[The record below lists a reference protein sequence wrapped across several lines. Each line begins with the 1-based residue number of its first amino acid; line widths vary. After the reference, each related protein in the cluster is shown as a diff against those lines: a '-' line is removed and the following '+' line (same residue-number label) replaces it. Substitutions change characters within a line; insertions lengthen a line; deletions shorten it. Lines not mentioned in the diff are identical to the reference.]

1 MKKKQLGLVLVLVLV
16 LGLLC
21 AGFALAESDSLK
33 FNMELSSSKFTEP
46 KTITVSITVTNT
58 GESDLP
64 GPVTLYYPSGKQV
77 EEFGSPTLTVG
88 ASKNWSGPW
97 TVTQKELEA
106 GKISFIVRYSV
117 YDENGE
123 LQTPGIYLTKRIQYT
138 GAEPELSVNRSIVP
152 LVAQEGQEV
161 SVIYEITNNGSAD
174 VSAVTIK
181 ENSSIS
187 KESGSIDGIPA
198 GETGKYVFTVKM
210 GKKDLTS
217 AATISYKAGG
227 KTYTSK
233 VDTATIKYGKVNLSA
248 TLSADKKGGAP
259 GDIVKLT
266 LKLKNSGN
274 TDFTDLNVTDET
286 LGTVFS
292 GQTVKA
298 GETLSLE
305 KDLTITET
313 QELLFKVSADDG
325 AGGRVET
332 ATGTVKV
339 IATDPTQ
346 QIVLKVSA
354 SADRDSVYTIPGGI
368 VRFTVTVQ
376 NESAVDVNNITVKAV
391 DQTLY
396 TFATIPAGESR
407 SFTRDTEI
415 SMAGS
420 FQFSANAKD
429 QLGQTVSFVSNI
441 IPIAYAA
448 PTAVPTATPVITPV
462 APVQLT
468 YPPAPDPE
476 GSDLKGLFGLPLQ
489 QVQNILLIVGL
500 VLVPIAL
507 VLLALLLVGM
517 IRRIH
522 RKSQSNKAMD
532 HLEGGAYRDYG
543 TAPKRGRRSEIT
555 NGPDEG
561 KAADAGQAPEESTAQ
576 DGELMAETLRRLYT
590 KQDEA
595 AETVQQAEA
604 EAEGAAEAVQKA
616 AEAVQEA
623 GETAAEAAEEVA
635 EDAVQAVEATEAA
648 HRRRAKKS

>member
-1 MKKKQLGLVLVLVLV
+1 MKKKQLGLVLALVLV
-16 LGLLC
+16 LALLC

-46 KTITVSITVTNT
+46 KTITVSITVTNV

-106 GKISFIVRYSV
+106 GKISFIVRYTV

-123 LQTPGIYLTKRIQYT
+123 LQTPGIYVSKRIQYT

-152 LVAQEGQEV
+152 QVAQEGQEV

-217 AATISYKAGG
+217 AATITYKAGG

-298 GETLSLE
+298 GETLTLE
-305 KDLTITET
+305 KDLTITDT
-313 QELLFKVSADDG
+313 RELLFRVSADDG

-391 DQTLY
+391 DQALY

-420 FQFSANAKD
+420 FQFTANTKD

-476 GSDLKGLFGLPLQ
+476 GSEGIVWAAASAGAEHSADRGIGSGSDRAGPAGAAAGWHDPQDSPEEPVQQSDGSSGRWRVPGLRHGAEEGQKKRNHQRPGGGQ
-489 QVQNILLIVGL
+489 SRGCR
-500 VLVPIAL
+500 PGA
-507 VLLALLLVGM
+507 GGK
-517 IRRIH
+517 H
-522 RKSQSNKAMD
+522 RA
-532 HLEGGAYRDYG
+532 
-543 TAPKRGRRSEIT
+543 GRR
-555 NGPDEG
+555 
-561 KAADAGQAPEESTAQ
+561 ADG
-576 DGELMAETLRRLYT
+576 
-590 KQDEA
+590 
-595 AETVQQAEA
+595 
-604 EAEGAAEAVQKA
+604 
-616 AEAVQEA
+616 
-623 GETAAEAAEEVA
+623 
-635 EDAVQAVEATEAA
+635 
-648 HRRRAKKS
+648 